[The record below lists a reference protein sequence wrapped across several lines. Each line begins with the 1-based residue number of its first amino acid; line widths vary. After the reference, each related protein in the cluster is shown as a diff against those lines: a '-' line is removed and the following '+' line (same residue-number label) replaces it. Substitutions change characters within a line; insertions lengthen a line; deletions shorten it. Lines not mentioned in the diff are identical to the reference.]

1 MISDNAVAGTNVLVC
16 DASFMTHQGSKKVL
30 PSNPRQVD
38 FPSGQVP
45 VVFHFHLPDGQGI
58 KQVVY
63 QLNH

>member
-38 FPSGQVP
+38 SPSGQVHDCT
-45 VVFHFHLPDGQGI
+45 FSFSLA
-58 KQVVY
+58 
-63 QLNH
+63 